1 MIILMESFEQ
11 FSISFDH
18 FHALIQL
25 EDINHK
31 IINVYDELAA
41 NVIVRGRDWGLGA
54 GSFYLT

>member
-1 MIILMESFEQ
+1 MESFEQ